1 MKDRVLF
8 ATDMFGS
15 YFLKPLLIK
24 FFENI
29 ENTILMLFE
38 HCSCYLKLVF
48 FVSSLFFRIKK
59 KKKLMCSFLFLVL
72 IVFQNKR

>member
-1 MKDRVLF
+1 MKDKVLF

-15 YFLKPLLIK
+15 YFLKPFLII

-29 ENTILMLFE
+29 ENTILMFFE
-38 HCSCYLKLVF
+38 NCSCYLKLVF

-59 KKKLMCSFLFLVL
+59 RKLMCSFLFLVL
-72 IVFQNKR
+72 IVFQNKK